1 MPFQFN
7 NTVLI
12 VEPHKS
18 MVVIVRNIL
27 RQVGVS
33 DVLDARDGSRAL
45 DVMAEARVDFILSE
59 WDLEPMTGLQLL
71 REVRSRKSTMGIP
84 FMFMT
89 SHADETKIMT
99 ARSARVSGFIV
110 KPFSAEA
117 LQKRMVRIL
126 GVS

>member
-1 MPFQFN
+1 
-7 NTVLI
+7 
-12 VEPHKS
+12 

-89 SHADETKIMT
+89 SHADETKIMA